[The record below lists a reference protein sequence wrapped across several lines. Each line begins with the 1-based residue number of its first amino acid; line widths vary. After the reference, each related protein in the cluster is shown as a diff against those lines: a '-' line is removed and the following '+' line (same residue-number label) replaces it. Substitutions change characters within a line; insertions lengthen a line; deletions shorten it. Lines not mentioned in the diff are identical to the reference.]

1 MIEINDKDKK
11 MKKVR
16 NKKLEIEKKIEI
28 KERIMNKNW
37 NKDWDRRKN

>member
-28 KERIMNKNW
+28 KERIMNKN
-37 NKDWDRRKN
+37 

>member
-11 MKKVR
+11 IKKVR

-28 KERIMNKNW
+28 KERIKDRNWDKDW
-37 NKDWDRRKN
+37 NKEKS